1 VLIRHGQDKQG
12 RQRLGALDLMAT
24 AGPGSGGGG
33 GVDVEVDWMQSGRAS
48 GDFARGDVLNHF
60 DAKNEIK
67 SKW

>member
-1 VLIRHGQDKQG
+1 
-12 RQRLGALDLMAT
+12 MAT